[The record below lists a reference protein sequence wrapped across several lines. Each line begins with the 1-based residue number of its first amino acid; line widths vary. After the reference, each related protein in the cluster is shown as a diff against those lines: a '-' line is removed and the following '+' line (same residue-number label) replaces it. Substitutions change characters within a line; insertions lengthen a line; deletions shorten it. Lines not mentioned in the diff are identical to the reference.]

1 MPKPDPALLDP
12 ARYPFHTDI
21 ATRFADLDVN
31 LHINNVAMVGLLE
44 TGRVLFHRASGFV
57 EALGEGLGAMVV
69 SLAVEY
75 LGQGYF
81 PDPVQMHAGALSI
94 GTRSY
99 TLAHLVTQGGRTVAY
114 AQGVMVCVRD
124 GAPAPIPEA
133 FATSVA
139 QWMVRP

>member
-1 MPKPDPALLDP
+1 MPKPDPALLDA
-12 ARYPFHTDI
+12 ARYPFRAEV
-21 ATRFADLDVN
+21 ATRFADLDLN
-31 LHINNVAMVGLLE
+31 QHINNVAMVELLE
-44 TGRVLFHRASGFV
+44 TGRVLFHRASGFM
-57 EALGEGLGAMVV
+57 ESLGDGLGAMVA

-81 PDPVQMHAGALSI
+81 PDPVEMHAGALKI
-94 GTRSY
+94 GNRSY
-99 TLAHLVTQGGRTVAY
+99 TLAHLLTQRGRVVAY

-139 QWMVRP
+139 QWMVRS